1 MAQRDAFIEA
11 IAKAGGQGGD
21 FEALEELLQ
30 RHLTRGDGFDLKD
43 VVDVLEKAQ
52 HESLWAALY
61 SFSTVLV
68 EALHLDEEDEE
79 EAHIVEGGEEIV
91 QSLRRV
97 AAALQL
103 YVEMSNGPRPS
114 FLLSTLTCHHDLL
127 IPLSDEI
134 PGASAFKNTVARCC
148 ESWWVKDEP
157 GAPNLVVQLVPY
169 NLMSALG
176 PSILDADVK
185 RCWNIRGALLL
196 LDFEDP
202 SIDSIR
208 GLLLRCVIHPGFLK
222 VVEGRRFL
230 SFIFSL
236 NNTQLAQMMINVMK
250 PQICTGG
257 THVKG
262 VASAYGEVIY
272 RAWKDAEEGSDLQ
285 SAIEECIQG
294 LIHDAI
300 HAAEGSYHRGLRFM
314 LGQFH
319 ENKRVKGVDS
329 LLLRV
334 YGPILWRSLRCAN
347 PLVRAQATMLFFDAF
362 PLQDSD
368 ASNVESD
375 VVLQKQFGLLSS
387 LLKDVD
393 QRVRFA
399 AVSGVFRVLS
409 EYWEA
414 LPLATTT
421 QILTYVIG
429 TLGQDASCANV
440 RLAVVRGLCDLVD
453 QPLAHGVL
461 AGLLPLLANSLHDTS
476 EKVRIAFIAI
486 LDKVK
491 TVKNIAF
498 YEVAGEDHILACLA
512 EDARRP
518 AVATALTKLL
528 LNSFYPREDNGSSSP
543 QMNIQQKLRCLK
555 FVRMN
560 TAAAVAFYSNLHKFV
575 SVGSATKL
583 CAMLFAVLRQPV
595 IVTATAGGA
604 STSSTTEAEAVKDV
618 TGSSSSHPLAQRAKR
633 RREKELAKRGVDDGE
648 DNAQKEQIAVEES
661 LDIATR
667 VGLLRVILGCFS
679 SIADKLKEDTHEP
692 SRELLGRHMHAE
704 AVLAVF
710 KAVEPSDTNLDV
722 ESLPLLLRLVSI
734 LNDVNGDGIAQTL
747 SFESVMASFVKAWSS
762 ISMDEALP
770 APVCSSKMQQQAVAC
785 VEVACALGNS
795 VRPRCLLSSPGQS
808 CLAVTHPPKP
818 PTSTQS
824 LPRMTWSRFLS
835 MHSRY

>member
-1 MAQRDAFIEA
+1 MAHRDALLCA
-11 IAKAGGQGGD
+11 IAKAGAEGD
-21 FEALEELLQ
+21 FEELEELLQ
-30 RHLTRGDGFDLKD
+30 RHLTRGDEFDLKD

-61 SFSTVLV
+61 SFSTALV
-68 EALHLDEEDEE
+68 QALHLDEEGEDEE
-79 EAHIVEGGEEIV
+79 EEAEMVEGGEEIV

-103 YVEMSNGPRPS
+103 YVDMPNGPRPPS
-114 FLLSTLTCHHDLL
+114 LVSTLTCFHDLL

-134 PGASAFKNTVARCC
+134 PGASAFKSTVARCC

-157 GAPNLVVQLVPY
+157 GAPNVVVQLVPY

-262 VASAYGEVIY
+262 VANAYGEVIY

-294 LIHDAI
+294 LIHEAI
-300 HAAEGSYHRGLRFM
+300 HAAEGSYHRGLRFL
-314 LGQFH
+314 LGQLH

-387 LLKDVD
+387 LLKDTD

-498 YEVAGEDHILACLA
+498 YEVAGEDHILARLA

-595 IVTATAGGA
+595 IVTDATVSAAGGGTA
-604 STSSTTEAEAVKDV
+604 STSSTTEAEAVEDDG

-633 RREKELAKRGVDDGE
+633 RREKELAKRGVDDCD
-648 DNAQKEQIAVEES
+648 DNAPKEQIRAEES

-747 SFESVMASFVKAWSS
+747 SFESVMASFTKAWSS
-762 ISMDEALP
+762 ISTDETLP
-770 APVCSSKMQQQAVAC
+770 AAVCSSKMQQQAVAC
-785 VEVACALGNS
+785 VEVACALGNT
-795 VRPRCLLSSPGQS
+795 VRPRRPRSSPNLSCLHMTHPQTPISLSLSSG
-808 CLAVTHPPKP
+808 
-818 PTSTQS
+818 
-824 LPRMTWSRFLS
+824 RFG
-835 MHSRY
+835 